1 MKKVELT
8 MDKQKQYEI
17 IKALYE
23 GRINKV
29 RAVVKLG
36 VTRRHVN
43 RLLAKYAALGRR
55 ECACSAAMIFVSI
68 LCCSFGTAPFCL
80 ARKRC

>member
-43 RLLAKYAALGRR
+43 RLLAKYAQVGKEAFIHGNTGRR
-55 ECACSAAMIFVSI
+55 PTHAFSNAQKMGDCQVKCVN
-68 LCCSFGTAPFCL
+68 
-80 ARKRC
+80 